1 MRKGQLVK
9 IKDDVPSEPDVEWSH
24 SDAFIIV
31 KGPYEGIFKE
41 GKNSRRLAKVV
52 DLLSPT
58 GHIWSKVECIYLE
71 RA

>member
-9 IKDDVPSEPDVEWSH
+9 IKNDIVAPPEAEWTH

-41 GKNSRRLAKVV
+41 GKNSHRLTKVV
-52 DLLSPT
+52 DLLSSA
-58 GHIWSKVECIYLE
+58 GKVWSKVECVYLE
-71 RA
+71 KA